1 MQNLLYL
8 RMEQAL
14 TILALC
20 VLMMTAVIYL
30 YQPRILKLRGKY
42 VVQYIDTEGNY
53 KYVRLF

>member
-8 RMEQAL
+8 RMEQAF

-20 VLMMTAVIYL
+20 VLMTSAAIYL
-30 YQPRILKLRGKY
+30 YQPKILKLRGKY
-42 VVQYIDTEGNY
+42 VVQYIDSEGNF

>member
-1 MQNLLYL
+1 
-8 RMEQAL
+8 MEQAL

-20 VLMMTAVIYL
+20 VLMMAAVIYL

>member
-20 VLMMTAVIYL
+20 VLMMAAVIYL
-30 YQPRILKLRGKY
+30 YQPRILKLRGRY

-53 KYVRLF
+53 KYVKLF